1 MALINLSSPHHH
13 NLSKTSRLMMWVLL
27 ATLPGLAVQS
37 YFYGYGTLIN
47 LIWASSLALGFE
59 ALVLRLRR
67 RPIMPYLTDGSALV
81 TAFLL
86 ALALPPFSPWW
97 LTLVAVLFSIV
108 FAKHLYGG
116 LGNNPFNP
124 AMVGYALCLIAFPVS
139 MTQWAGTEATLT
151 FTQQWQWFW
160 LESINSD
167 SGGIEGIDAW
177 TRATPL
183 DLMRHPKGLTL
194 NELAVSNPQLGL
206 GLRASMW
213 VNLAYLLGGLGL
225 LAKRVFTWHAPVAML
240 ASLGFFAG
248 LFHMGEPDLYPSASQ
263 HLLTGATMMAA
274 FFIVTDPVT
283 SATSRKGKLVF
294 GVGVGLLVFI
304 IRSFGNYPDAFA
316 FAILLMNL
324 SAPLIDTY
332 TQPKAYGHQ
341 PKKSHSQ
348 GEK

>member
-1 MALINLSSPHHH
+1 MALVNLSSPHHH
-13 NLSKTSRLMMWVLL
+13 SLNKTSRLMVWVLL

-47 LIWASSLALGFE
+47 LLWASFLALGFE
-59 ALVLRLRR
+59 AIVLGLRR

-81 TAFLL
+81 TAFLI

-97 LTLVAVLFSIV
+97 LTLVAVLFSII

-151 FTQQWQWFW
+151 FGQQWQWFW
-160 LESINSD
+160 LESVT
-167 SGGIEGIDAW
+167 GGIDSW

-183 DLMRHPKGLTL
+183 DLMRRTNGLTL
-194 NELAVSNPQLGL
+194 TEVASSNPQLGL
-206 GLRASMW
+206 GLVASMW
-213 VNLAYLLGGLGL
+213 INLAYLLGGLIL
-225 LAKRVFTWHAPVAML
+225 LAARVFTWHAPVAML
-240 ASLGFFAG
+240 AGLGFCAG

-263 HLLTGATMMAA
+263 HLLTGATMLSA
-274 FFIVTDPVT
+274 FFIVTDPV
-283 SATSRKGKLVF
+283 SGATSRKGKLVF
-294 GVGVGLLVFI
+294 GVGVGILVFI
-304 IRSFGNYPDAFA
+304 IRSFGSYPDAFA

-324 SAPLIDTY
+324 SAP
-332 TQPKAYGHQ
+332 
-341 PKKSHSQ
+341 
-348 GEK
+348 

>member
-1 MALINLSSPHHH
+1 MALVNLSSPHHH
-13 NLSKTSRLMMWVLL
+13 SLNKTSRLMVWVLL

-47 LIWASSLALGFE
+47 LLWASFLALGFE
-59 ALVLRLRR
+59 AIVLGLRR

-81 TAFLL
+81 TAFLI

-97 LTLVAVLFSIV
+97 LTLVAVLFSII

-151 FTQQWQWFW
+151 FGQQWQWFW
-160 LESINSD
+160 LESVT
-167 SGGIEGIDAW
+167 GGIDSW

-183 DLMRHPKGLTL
+183 DLMRRTNGLTL
-194 NELAVSNPQLGL
+194 TEVASSNPQLGL
-206 GLRASMW
+206 GLVASMW
-213 VNLAYLLGGLGL
+213 INLAYLLGGLIL
-225 LAKRVFTWHAPVAML
+225 LAARVFTWHAPVAML
-240 ASLGFFAG
+240 AGLGFCAG

-263 HLLTGATMMAA
+263 HLLTGATMLSA
-274 FFIVTDPVT
+274 FFIVTDPV
-283 SATSRKGKLVF
+283 SGATSRKGKLVF
-294 GVGVGLLVFI
+294 GVGVGILVFI
-304 IRSFGNYPDAFA
+304 IRSFGSYPDAFA

-348 GEK
+348 GEE

>member
-1 MALINLSSPHHH
+1 MALVNLSSPPHHSL
-13 NLSKTSRLMMWVLL
+13 NKTSRLMVWVLL

-47 LIWASSLALGFE
+47 LLWASFLALGFE
-59 ALVLRLRR
+59 AIVLGLRR

-81 TAFLL
+81 TAFLI

-97 LTLVAVLFSIV
+97 LTLVAVLFSII

-151 FTQQWQWFW
+151 FGQQWQWFW
-160 LESINSD
+160 LESVT
-167 SGGIEGIDAW
+167 GGIDSW

-183 DLMRHPKGLTL
+183 DLMRRTNGLTL
-194 NELAVSNPQLGL
+194 TEVASSNPQLGL
-206 GLRASMW
+206 GLVASMW
-213 VNLAYLLGGLGL
+213 INLAYLLGGLIL
-225 LAKRVFTWHAPVAML
+225 LAARVFTWHAPVAML
-240 ASLGFFAG
+240 AGLGFCAG

-263 HLLTGATMMAA
+263 HLLTGATMLSA
-274 FFIVTDPVT
+274 FFIVTDPV
-283 SATSRKGKLVF
+283 SGATSRKGKLVF
-294 GVGVGLLVFI
+294 GVGVGILVFI
-304 IRSFGNYPDAFA
+304 IRSFGSYPDAFA

-341 PKKSHSQ
+341 PKKSRSQ
-348 GEK
+348 GEE